1 MYIHKIVV
9 LFLLRCSMSAS
20 DMDSPAR
27 SWRPVQRSG
36 ASSNSSTS
44 DNSLEGWIGQ
54 FSAEVWEPLI
64 TAYDLA
70 PTELQSALRC
80 QVFGASLPMGMLI
93 GEARR
98 LVESK
103 ENVIPEDVKHERS
116 RSRSPLA
123 RASPKEEEEERRI
136 VLIKPEEQNQLQ
148 EEVPMQRPG
157 RSCLICSY
165 TPDHMRRH
173 VEEVH
178 LPYWFHGDA
187 ACLQCSRVFPTA
199 AMRVDHDT
207 RHHTEASMT
216 FDGRDCRG
224 YALWAL
230 SMVSLA
236 EVVAN
241 TLDTSLEGLPAHFVT
256 EEWCP
261 STESGVQFNVSLQS
275 MLFDVARLA
284 GFPCGWRYLDPTRPR
299 HFIEILHWKSLQM
312 FLASQNVGIQ
322 QQLLNLPLSS
332 GSPSQA
338 LGLLGLPS
346 AVDSHCH
353 LAMLINH
360 RGQSLCVTLERALER
375 SLTELPR
382 ACRHVEV
389 SHVRLIV
396 DNRVF
401 SKEWDP
407 GCTSGDHQ
415 IDLPGEG
422 SAIVSVAC

>member
-1 MYIHKIVV
+1 M
-9 LFLLRCSMSAS
+9 
-20 DMDSPAR
+20 
-27 SWRPVQRSG
+27 
-36 ASSNSSTS
+36 
-44 DNSLEGWIGQ
+44 
-54 FSAEVWEPLI
+54 
-64 TAYDLA
+64 
-70 PTELQSALRC
+70 
-80 QVFGASLPMGMLI
+80 FGASLPMGMLI

-207 RHHTEASMT
+207 RHHTEACMT

-261 STESGVQFNVSLQS
+261 STESGVQFNVSL
-275 MLFDVARLA
+275 
-284 GFPCGWRYLDPTRPR
+284 
-299 HFIEILHWKSLQM
+299 
-312 FLASQNVGIQ
+312 
-322 QQLLNLPLSS
+322 LL
-332 GSPSQA
+332 
-338 LGLLGLPS
+338 
-346 AVDSHCH
+346 
-353 LAMLINH
+353 II
-360 RGQSLCVTLERALER
+360 T
-375 SLTELPR
+375 
-382 ACRHVEV
+382 
-389 SHVRLIV
+389 
-396 DNRVF
+396 
-401 SKEWDP
+401 
-407 GCTSGDHQ
+407 
-415 IDLPGEG
+415 
-422 SAIVSVAC
+422 